1 VRLVNYEIEIIDD
14 NCTGCYR
21 CERACPTEA
30 ISMVGPKQSALAVV
44 NNDRCIACFRCI
56 DSCDD
61 DAMLARARE
70 EPVLIET
77 ALDSVDGS
85 AIAALC
91 REAGLDPE
99 LSVCFCSQTQAKEVA
114 ASILSG
120 AQTFS
125 DLALSTG
132 VQSGCLLYCSVPMR
146 RMLVA
151 HLGRQPDESASK
163 MRRVPAVQSVLD
175 LPADLAERYPIFCIA
190 HEQAVASA
198 RLAGLDVEDI

>member
-1 VRLVNYEIEIIDD
+1 MRLVNYEIEIIDE

-21 CERACPTEA
+21 CERACPTNA
-30 ISMVGPKQSALAVV
+30 ITMVGPKQSALAVV
-44 NNDRCIACFRCI
+44 DNDLCIACFRCI

-61 DAMLARARE
+61 DAMLARERE

-77 ALDSVDGS
+77 DVDSVDES
-85 AIAALC
+85 AVAGLC
-91 REAGLDPE
+91 RDAGIDPD
-99 LSVCFCSQTQAKEVA
+99 LSICFCSQTQAKEVA

-120 AQTFS
+120 AATFS

-151 HLGRQPDESASK
+151 HLGHEPDESGSK
-163 MRRVPAVQSVLD
+163 MRRVPAQQSVLD
-175 LPADLAERYPIFCIA
+175 LPADMAEHYPTFFIA
-190 HEQAVASA
+190 QEQAVASA
-198 RLAGLDVEDI
+198 RLAGLSAEEI